1 MKKRFMFSVV
11 IILVAIVGVVSLK
24 GRRTGDERQPAADAS
39 PLTKTPLGTI
49 PYYLQNDP
57 RWGAD
62 TIGGSGESLA
72 AAGCTVTCVALGLT
86 ALGHAMTP
94 AEACAGLKR
103 QAGFTADGLIIWEKV
118 GELTSGAV
126 QVSVAQLDMK
136 IVDAELDFGHPVIAK
151 ILLTQTVAHWV
162 LLVGK
167 EGGDYLAMDPLNQ
180 EHTLV
185 ELPAGDIHA
194 IRVFGSS

>member
-1 MKKRFMFSVV
+1 MKKRFMLSVV
-11 IILVAIVGVVSLK
+11 AILVAIVGVVSLM
-24 GRRTGDERQPAADAS
+24 GRRTGDERLPAADAS

-62 TIGGSGESLA
+62 TIGGSEESLA
-72 AAGCTVTCVALGLT
+72 AVGCTVTCVALGLT

-103 QAGFTADGLIIWEKV
+103 HGGFTANGYVIWEKV
-118 GELTSGAV
+118 GKLTGGKARVSAV
-126 QVSVAQLDMK
+126 QLSHEAIQ
-136 IVDAELDFGHPVIAK
+136 AELAAKRPVIAK
-151 ILLTQTVAHWV
+151 IMLAETVSHWL
-162 LLVGK
+162 LLVGQ

-180 EHTLV
+180 EHELV
-185 ELPAGDIHA
+185 TLPAGDIRA
-194 IRVFGSS
+194 IRIFRSP